1 MSSDIDLSWLDSLEL
16 TGTAASFAKFCKE
29 ELQRRSNADIDFDPE
44 VYTEAVKLV
53 LRKLGGLEMEG
64 MQ

>member
-1 MSSDIDLSWLDSLEL
+1 MSTEIDLSWLDELEL
-16 TGTAASFAKFCKE
+16 SGAAASFATFCKE
-29 ELQRRSNADIDFDPE
+29 ELKRRSNSDIDYDPE

>member
-1 MSSDIDLSWLDSLEL
+1 MSSELDLSWLDELEL
-16 TGTAASFAKFCKE
+16 SGPAANFARFCKE

-44 VYTEAVKLV
+44 IYTEAVKLV